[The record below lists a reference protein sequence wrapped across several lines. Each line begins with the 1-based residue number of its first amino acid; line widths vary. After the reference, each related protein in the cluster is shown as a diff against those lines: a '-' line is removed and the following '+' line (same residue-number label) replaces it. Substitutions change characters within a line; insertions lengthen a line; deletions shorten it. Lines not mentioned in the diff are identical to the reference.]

1 MLKTNRSV
9 AKRFRM
15 TKKGKIK
22 RPRAYK
28 GHLLGH
34 KSRRRKRHLRRG
46 ALVSGVDAKI
56 IRRLLPY
63 GTR

>member
-9 AKRFRM
+9 AKRFRF
-15 TKKGKIK
+15 TGKGKIK

-34 KSRRRKRHLRRG
+34 KSKRRKMHLKG
-46 ALVSGVDAKI
+46 TALVASVDE
-56 IRRLLPY
+56 RRIKRMLPY
-63 GTR
+63 G

>member
-9 AKRFRM
+9 AKRFRV
-15 TKKGKIK
+15 TGKGKIK
-22 RPRAYK
+22 RPRAYT

-34 KSRRRKRHLRRG
+34 KAKKRKRHLRRG
-46 ALVSGVDAKI
+46 ALVSANDTKQ

-63 GTR
+63 G

>member
-9 AKRFRM
+9 AKRFKFTGKR
-15 TKKGKIK
+15 KIK
-22 RPRAYK
+22 RMRAYK

-34 KSRRRKRHLRRG
+34 KNKKRKRHLRH
-46 ALVSGVDAKI
+46 ATLVSPRDYKQ

-63 GTR
+63 G